1 MRRVRWPE
9 SDKTGA
15 CGPRFF
21 LGLKIVFG
29 LSLSA
34 ASSPSQAADFG
45 GAGLLD
51 LPTARMRSNATL
63 TVGTS
68 QQDTE
73 DIYSVTYQAFPWLES
88 TFRYIIF
95 NPGGKARSQDN
106 LRDRS
111 FEVKARLLKEST
123 LTPAVALGLRDLL
136 GTGVLSSEY
145 LVATKRLG
153 PLDVSLGAGWGRLG
167 SRGVATNPLRY
178 VADGYGQDR
187 ETGDF
192 GQGGTFDIGDYFRDD
207 QLGVFGGL
215 ELDLPYNT
223 RLIAE
228 YTSDRYERE
237 ASLGSLKDTS
247 PLSYGI
253 GWRPAAG
260 VDVVASHQLGADV
273 AVSLSATLDTK
284 SHAPS
289 KPSPTFWSVDEPAAR
304 RDGAEGFAPN
314 SWYARLLYDVERSG
328 LLMLSGDLRD
338 DRRSAWL
345 EIENGTYQYEA
356 DAVRRVLTLAELHLP
371 RSVRTVHVIMQSDG
385 IAHTHLRYQR
395 RVGTGQLASF
405 QRPDT
410 GALLT
415 VLPPRSMVAR
425 PDFRTGYRKPMF
437 NFGVNIGQRMMIMDP
452 DDPLRYQVL
461 ARINLG
467 ADLGRDWYVRSS
479 VALNI
484 YNDWDTID
492 RSSDS
497 VLPRVRSEVRQYLQ
511 QGETGVDA
519 LYLEKRGMVTSDVVY
534 RAYGGILEEMF
545 SGIGGEVLYRPFP
558 SRLAFGLNLNY
569 VWQRDFDKRFS
580 VQDYKVLTGHGSVY
594 WASPFANYD
603 AAVHVGRYLA
613 KDVGATFEVRRTFE
627 NGWMVGGFFTLT
639 DVPFE
644 EFGEGSFDKGLFFRV
659 PFNSLLP
666 GNTRGSYQTIIRT
679 IQRDGGARLEGTG
692 DTLWWEGRGHRVDAL
707 MATKARMLPR

>member
-1 MRRVRWPE
+1 M
-9 SDKTGA
+9 
-15 CGPRFF
+15 
-21 LGLKIVFG
+21 
-29 LSLSA
+29 
-34 ASSPSQAADFG
+34 
-45 GAGLLD
+45 
-51 LPTARMRSNATL
+51 
-63 TVGTS
+63 
-68 QQDTE
+68 
-73 DIYSVTYQAFPWLES
+73 
-88 TFRYIIF
+88 
-95 NPGGKARSQDN
+95 
-106 LRDRS
+106 
-111 FEVKARLLKEST
+111 
-123 LTPAVALGLRDLL
+123 
-136 GTGVLSSEY
+136 
-145 LVATKRLG
+145 
-153 PLDVSLGAGWGRLG
+153 
-167 SRGVATNPLRY
+167 
-178 VADGYGQDR
+178 
-187 ETGDF
+187 
-192 GQGGTFDIGDYFRDD
+192 
-207 QLGVFGGL
+207 
-215 ELDLPYNT
+215 
-223 RLIAE
+223 
-228 YTSDRYERE
+228 
-237 ASLGSLKDTS
+237 
-247 PLSYGI
+247 
-253 GWRPAAG
+253 
-260 VDVVASHQLGADV
+260 VVSHQLGADI
-273 AVSLSATLDTK
+273 AFPFRRRWIQKLSAAKGLP
-284 SHAPS
+284 A
-289 KPSPTFWSVDEPAAR
+289 FWSVDEPAAR

-338 DRRSAWL
+338 GRRSAWL

-371 RSVRTVHVIMQSDG
+371 RSVRTVHVIMQTDG
-385 IAHTHLRYQR
+385 IAHSHLRYQR
-395 RVGTGQLASF
+395 RVGAAQLASF
-405 QRPDT
+405 QRPDE

-415 VLPPRSMVAR
+415 VLPPRSMVPR

-452 DDPLRYQVL
+452 DDPLRYQFL

-492 RSSDS
+492 RTSNS

-511 QGETGVDA
+511 QGETGIDA
-519 LYLEKRGMVTSDVVY
+519 LYLEKRGMVTNDIVY

-545 SGIGGEVLYRPFP
+545 SGVGGEVLYRPFP

-580 VQDYKVLTGHGSVY
+580 VQDYKVMTGHGSVY

-666 GNTRGSYQTIIRT
+666 GNTRGAYQTIIRT
-679 IQRDGGARLEGTG
+679 IQRDGGARLEGIG

-707 MATKARMLPR
+707 TATKARMVPR